1 MPGRRGRA
9 RGSHL
14 PAAGPTCG
22 RLVVPRMADTDHRD
36 FWEGLYAEGRDRWE
50 LGTAAPPLAERLRTA
65 GLTSP
70 SLGAPGRAIVPG
82 CGRGHEVL
90 LLAELG
96 WDAVG
101 LDFAEAPLVD
111 ARAAA
116 VRRGLTPAFVQG
128 DWFAAA
134 ARPGWRG
141 GFDLLVEHTCFCAI
155 DPARRD
161 DYVDTAAEVLRPGG
175 RVIGLLWHCGAEGGP
190 PWDTTPDEM
199 RRQFGRRFTVERLEP
214 AVGSLE
220 RRGGE
225 WLLEAV
231 WA

>member
-1 MPGRRGRA
+1 M
-9 RGSHL
+9 S
-14 PAAGPTCG
+14 
-22 RLVVPRMADTDHRD
+22 DTDRRD

-50 LGTAAPPLAERLRTA
+50 LGAPAPPLADRLRTA
-65 GLTSP
+65 DLT
-70 SLGAPGRAIVPG
+70 LGRAIVPG

-96 WDAVG
+96 WDATG

-116 VRRGLTPAFVQG
+116 AQRGLAPTFVQG

-134 ARPGWRG
+134 ERPGWAG

-155 DPARRD
+155 DPARRGE
-161 DYVDTAAEVLRPGG
+161 YVDVAAAVLRPGG
-175 RVIGLLWHCGAEGGP
+175 RVLGLLWNCREASGP
-190 PWDTTPDEM
+190 PWDTTPEEM
-199 RRQFGRRFTVERLEP
+199 RQYFGRRFTVERLEP

-231 WA
+231 RP

>member
-1 MPGRRGRA
+1 
-9 RGSHL
+9 
-14 PAAGPTCG
+14 
-22 RLVVPRMADTDHRD
+22 MADTDHRD
-36 FWEGLYAEGRDRWE
+36 FWEGLYADGRDRWE
-50 LGTAAPPLAERLRTA
+50 LGTAAPPLAERLRTLD
-65 GLTSP
+65 LTSL
-70 SLGAPGRAIVPG
+70 SLAPLGGPGRAIVPG

-101 LDFAEAPLVD
+101 IDFAEAPLLD

-116 VRRGLTPAFVQG
+116 AQRGLAPSFVQG

-134 ARPGWRG
+134 DRPGWRG
-141 GFDLLVEHTCFCAI
+141 SFDLVVEHTCYCAI
-155 DPARRD
+155 DPSRRR
-161 DYVDTAAEVLRPGG
+161 DYVDTAADVLRPGG
-175 RVIGLLWHCGAEGGP
+175 RLIGLLWQCGAEGGP
-190 PWDTTPDEM
+190 PWDTTPDDA
-199 RRQFGRRFTVERLEP
+199 RRNFGRWFTIERLEP

-231 WA
+231 RR